1 MPMGGGGMP
10 QGMPGVGQGMGQGYQ
25 MPGQGMPMR
34 DDPTRPPM

>member
-1 MPMGGGGMP
+1 MGGGGMP